1 MKNLII
7 SILCLFIVAACQPK
21 TKPNVRPGWIEK
33 PGKGA
38 VGSCPTHLL
47 GRQEQEDVAIA
58 NARSRLA
65 ATLGVSVDQVQTV
78 TKSANNTSSSL
89 TSDSKTVL
97 TMKGNVI
104 KAHVKAI
111 WYDKRKDTVWAW
123 VVPVN

>member
-7 SILCLFIVAACQPK
+7 SILCLFILAACQPK
-21 TKPNVRPGWIEK
+21 TKPNARPGWIEN

-38 VGSCPTHLL
+38 VGSCPTHLM

-58 NARSRLA
+58 NARARLA

-78 TKSANNTSSSL
+78 TKSANNTSSAL

-111 WYDKRKDTVWAW
+111 WYDKPKDTVWAW
-123 VVPVN
+123 VIPVN